1 MWRKIAPKIVQCEWI
16 QLLILFQFSTVT
28 LIPEEP
34 EDMWHAYNL
43 ISEDDR
49 VRSTTIRK
57 VQNETA
63 TGSSSSSRVR
73 TTLTICVESIDF
85 DTQACVLRL
94 KGRNVEENQYV
105 KVGWTHFHLAA
116 FELYSSTF
124 TNFFAFRF
132 FIKKHSDGRLSH
144 TWLGIEP

>member
-1 MWRKIAPKIVQCEWI
+1 M
-16 QLLILFQFSTVT
+16 
-28 LIPEEP
+28 PEEP

-43 ISEDDR
+43 ISEDDC

-63 TGSSSSSRVR
+63 TGSSSSNRVR

-94 KGRNVEENQYV
+94 KGRNIEENQYV
-105 KVGWTHFHLAA
+105 KVNIFSMY
-116 FELYSSTF
+116 F
-124 TNFFAFRF
+124 
-132 FIKKHSDGRLSH
+132 SH
-144 TWLGIEP
+144 